1 VKSEYEFGEASDSLV
16 GAGMRDMVRRI
27 IGQVF
32 LRRWDFIAEAKPGAS
47 GKLDDVVTSSDR
59 EAQSIYQKL
68 ISERFPTFGIVA
80 EEDNLRIPSTH
91 KQGYFF
97 TLDPVDGTKAFVRK
111 QSYGVATMIA
121 LCTQTKV
128 VAAYV
133 GDVLNGEI
141 YGFRPG
147 SKKVH
152 RIGRDRQTQSLLISQ
167 EHSLREQYVLLRDHP
182 EVYSSFSQQIAK
194 PRGIGMFKNIEISG
208 GSLGITFTRL
218 WKGEVGAIL
227 LTGHRITPWDWN
239 PIVGISTFLGFRF
252 FEVDAL
258 QKKQIKTYE
267 PVLSESAR
275 YKSEPLVI
283 HESRLEELKNWL

>member
-1 VKSEYEFGEASDSLV
+1 MKSEYEFGDASDSLV

-32 LRRWDFIAEAKPGAS
+32 LSRWDFIAEAKTGAS

-59 EAQSIYQKL
+59 EAQAIYQKL
-68 ISERFPTFGIVA
+68 ILERFPTFGIVA

-97 TLDPVDGTKAFVRK
+97 TVDPVDGTKAFVRM

-147 SKKVH
+147 SEKVH
-152 RIGRDRQTQSLLISQ
+152 RIGRDGQTQTVLISQ
-167 EHSLREQYVLLRDHP
+167 EDSLSKQYVLLRDHP
-182 EVYSSFSQQIAK
+182 EIHSSFAQKIVR
-194 PRGIGMFKNIEISG
+194 PGDGMFKNIEVSG
-208 GSLGITFTRL
+208 GSLGISFTRL
-218 WKGEVGAIL
+218 WKREVVAIL

-239 PIVGISTFLGFRF
+239 PIVGISTLLGFRF
-252 FEVDAL
+252 YEGDAL
-258 QKKQIKTYE
+258 EKKQIKTYE
-267 PVLSESAR
+267 PVLSESDR
-275 YKSEPLVI
+275 YESELLVT
-283 HESRLEELKNWL
+283 HQSRLQELMSRL